1 MWLLWRSGESGLGK
15 NLASKAP
22 PTDQPQA
29 AYWEVASRYWKD
41 IATVNP
47 RWAWDSYY
55 SSLIPDEPSHILV
68 MGVTN
73 GSFMELIKRFKP
85 HAWVCGIDL
94 SPGMLTMAN
103 SEGNEVICCRGDY
116 LPFEDG
122 SFDIVLSDYFLSV
135 IREEVLDETVKE
147 IDRVLKKGGSFIAKE
162 LRSRGHLVLWSAGSL
177 GCGILGLVVL
187 SVSPLLSGA
196 FFVLSGLA
204 LLSYNPFAHTMGKSA
219 RLVKFFLH
227 LTRFT
232 LRRRKI
238 PTLAEM
244 RDLYFISEKYLH
256 VFTDR
261 ELRSVFEP
269 YSLGIQT
276 EVALISWNFSI
287 IGVKH

>member
-1 MWLLWRSGESGLGK
+1 MGK
-15 NLASKAP
+15 NLASETP
-22 PTDQPQA
+22 VDQPQA
-29 AYWEVASRYWKD
+29 AYWEVAARYWKD

-55 SSLIPDEPSHILV
+55 SSLIPDEPSRILV

-94 SPGMLTMAN
+94 SPGMLAMAN
-103 SEGNEVICCRGDY
+103 SEGNDVICCRGDC

-135 IREEVLDETVKE
+135 IRGEVLDETVRE

-162 LRSRGHLVLWSAGSL
+162 LRNRGHLVLWFSSSL
-177 GCGILGLVVL
+177 GCGILGILVFA
-187 SVSPLLSGA
+187 VSSLLSGV
-196 FFVLSGLA
+196 FLVLSGLA
-204 LLSYNPFAHTMGKSA
+204 LLSYNPFGHTMGKSA
-219 RLVKFFLH
+219 RLVKFLLH
-227 LTRFT
+227 LTRFA

-261 ELRSVFEP
+261 ELQNVFEP

-276 EVALISWNFSI
+276 EFALISWNFSI
-287 IGVKH
+287 VGVKQ